1 MGVADSDDD
10 WKAGAFYGSG
20 NFYTLVL
27 EKLKPVLTNKY
38 GCSQEGVIPYSIRS
52 FFEREAITPLFDKAG
67 DAGSGSGITVSM
79 LNCRIEP
86 PLC

>member
-27 EKLKPVLTNKY
+27 EKLKPVLTKKY
-38 GCSQEGVIPYSIRS
+38 GCPQEGVIPYSIRS
-52 FFEREAITPLFDKAG
+52 FFEREVISPLFDK
-67 DAGSGSGITVSM
+67 SRR
-79 LNCRIEP
+79 CRIGARHDGIDVE
-86 PLC
+86 LSD